1 MPEGLNCKK
10 PVNVSLRYV
19 EGYVYVFGHKRS
31 WRKTVLN
38 EVPTGLNALSVGA
51 W

>member
-19 EGYVYVFGHKRS
+19 EGYVYISGCNR
-31 WRKTVLN
+31 VLA
-38 EVPTGLNALSVGA
+38 ESCIE
-51 W
+51 